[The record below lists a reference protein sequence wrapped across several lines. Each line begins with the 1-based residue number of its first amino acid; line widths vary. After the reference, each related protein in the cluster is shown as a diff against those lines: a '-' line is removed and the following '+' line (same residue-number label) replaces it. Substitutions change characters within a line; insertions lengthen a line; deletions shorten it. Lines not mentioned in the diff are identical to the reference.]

1 MKTKILV
8 QFGAKDVD
16 VKDIEKAVKE
26 DLKAKEVVLNKLET
40 LDIYYK
46 PEDQAIYYVA
56 SSKDKKEYRN
66 QEAVKVAD

>member
-46 PEDQAIYYVA
+46 PEDQTIYYVA

-66 QEAVKVAD
+66 QEAVKVAN

>member
-46 PEDQAIYYVA
+46 A